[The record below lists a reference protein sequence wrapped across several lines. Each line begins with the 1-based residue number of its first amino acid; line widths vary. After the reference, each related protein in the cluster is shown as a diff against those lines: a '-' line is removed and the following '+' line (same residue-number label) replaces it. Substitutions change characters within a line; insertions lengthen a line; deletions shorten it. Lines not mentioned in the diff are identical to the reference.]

1 MQPFKPDMRL
11 AVDVVVLTLREWRPH
26 LLLVRRRSRPFRG
39 RLGLPGGFV
48 LSREDADGAVRR
60 ELHDE
65 TNIEDKDLHFEQL
78 YTYTSPS
85 RDPRGRVASV
95 AYLAIAPDLPD
106 PASDNDARSATWLPV
121 DEVLDGKV
129 SLAFDHVTI
138 VTDAVERA
146 RAKLEYTSL
155 ATAFCAEP
163 FTIADL
169 RRVYEAVWGTA
180 LDPGNFS
187 RKVTTTKGFVVPTGT
202 VREGDRGR
210 PPALYR
216 RGAAVTLYPP
226 ILRTGD

>member
-1 MQPFKPDMRL
+1 MQPFEPTMRL

-26 LLLVRRRSRPFRG
+26 VRLVRRRTRPYNG

-48 LSREDADGAVRR
+48 LPRENADEAARR

-65 TNIEDKDLHFEQL
+65 TNLDGRELHFEQL
-78 YTYTSPS
+78 YTYTGPA

-106 PASDNDARSATWLPV
+106 PTGDSAARGAIWLPV
-121 DEVLDGKV
+121 DEVLDGKAP
-129 SLAFDHVTI
+129 LAFDHVTI

-155 ATAFCAEP
+155 ATAFCGEP

-187 RKVTTTKGFVVPTGT
+187 RKVTTTKGFVVPTGK
-202 VREGDRGR
+202 VREGERGR

-216 RGAAVTLYPP
+216 RGEAVTLYPP
-226 ILRTGD
+226 ILRAGD